1 MNFNEANLFLESL
14 INYEKKTPK
23 NDFDFL
29 RFIENLKEF
38 DNPQNYLKNTCI
50 IAGTKGKGSTAHHI
64 VSGLLENNFSN
75 TGLYTSPHVMN
86 VRERIRIG
94 ENDISEEDF
103 IYYVLKIKE
112 KIESGINLTYFEALT
127 VMAFL
132 FFKEKNT
139 LFNVLEI
146 GLGGRLDAVN
156 ATPSDFS
163 IITPISY
170 DHEHVLGN
178 TLSKIAYEKSFVIK
192 GKYSIISPQP
202 KEVLYVLLE
211 RAKKVKSEVFLL
223 GIKIPFKILELSE
236 RGTYFKIYFDT
247 RWHHIFTSMIGDFQA
262 INASLAFIYLYLNN
276 IRCYDFKKFK
286 LFGRFERIHDNPF
299 FIVDG
304 AHNPISLRAVTR
316 NVRKIIKRKPRFL
329 IFGTNRDKNIKKML
343 KILQELEPKCLI
355 LTQSHIPRRENPDS
369 LYEIAKTL
377 NFKKILKFEDAF
389 EAFKFSFENSDSNSF
404 ILLTGSFYLVELAK
418 RFIIENKL

>member
-14 INYEKKTPK
+14 INYEKKKPK
-23 NDFDFL
+23 NDFDFSKFL
-29 RFIENLKEF
+29 ENLEEF
-38 DNPQNYLKNTCI
+38 DNPQNYLKNTSL
-50 IAGTKGKGSTAHHI
+50 IAGTKGKGSTAYHI
-64 VSGLLENNFSN
+64 LSGLLENNFFN

-94 ENDISEEDF
+94 EENISEEDF
-103 IYYVLKIKE
+103 VHYVLKIKE
-112 KIESGINLTYFEALT
+112 KIDRGIKLTYFESLT
-127 VMAFL
+127 IMAFL
-132 FFKEKNT
+132 FFMDKKT

-156 ATPSDFS
+156 ACPSDLS

-170 DHEHVLGN
+170 DHEHILGN
-178 TLSKIAYEKSFVIK
+178 TLSKIAYEKSFIIK

-202 KEVLYVLLE
+202 KEVLEVLLE

-236 RGTYFKIYFDT
+236 KGTYFKIYFDN

-276 IRCYDFKKFK
+276 IRCYEFKKFN
-286 LFGRFERIHDNPF
+286 LYGRFEKIHDNPF
-299 FIVDG
+299 FIADG
-304 AHNPISLRAVTR
+304 AHNPISIRGVMR
-316 NVRKIIKRKPRFL
+316 SVKNIIKRKVNFL

-343 KILQELEPKCLI
+343 EILKGLEPETLV
-355 LTQSHIPRRENPDS
+355 LTQSRIPRRESPFN
-369 LYEIAKTL
+369 LYEVAKTL
-377 NFKKILKFEDAF
+377 NFENIFKFEDAYD
-389 EAFKFSFENSDSNSF
+389 AFKFCFENSGSNSF

-418 RFIIENKL
+418 RFIIENRL

>member
-29 RFIENLKEF
+29 KFLENLKEF
-38 DNPQNYLKNTCI
+38 DNPQNYLKNTCL

-64 VSGLLENNFSN
+64 VSGLLENNFFN

-94 ENDISEEDF
+94 EENISEEDF
-103 IYYVLKIKE
+103 VHYVLKIKE
-112 KIESGINLTYFEALT
+112 KIDRGIKLTYFESLT

-132 FFKEKNT
+132 FFKEKKT

-156 ATPSDFS
+156 ACPSDFS

-170 DHEHVLGN
+170 DHEHILGN
-178 TLSKIAYEKSFVIK
+178 NLAKIAYEKSFVIK
-192 GKYSIISPQP
+192 GKYSIISPEP
-202 KEVLYVLLE
+202 KEVLEVLLE
-211 RAKKVKSEVFLL
+211 RAKKVKSKVFIL
-223 GIKIPFKILELSE
+223 GIKIPFKILEFSE
-236 RGTYFKIYFDT
+236 KGTYFKIYFDN

-276 IRCYDFKKFK
+276 IRCYEFKKFN
-286 LFGRFERIHDNPF
+286 LYGRFEKIHENPF
-299 FIVDG
+299 FIADG
-304 AHNPISLRAVTR
+304 AHNPISLRALTR
-316 NVRKIIKRKPRFL
+316 NVKKIIKRKVKFL

-343 KILQELEPKCLI
+343 EILKGLEPENLV
-355 LTQSHIPRRENPDS
+355 LTQSHIPRRESPSN
-369 LYEIAKTL
+369 LYELAKNL
-377 NFKKILKFEDAF
+377 NFKNIFKFEDAYD
-389 EAFKFSFENSDSNSF
+389 AINFSFKNSDTNSF

-418 RFIIENKL
+418 RFIIENRL